1 MIFTLY
7 LKTILSWKLLNL
19 GCKVDKNTIFKA
31 LGDCGCTESDS
42 KENFGLKSCHLTNP
56 KDKDPYG
63 YGTSTDKPY
72 CKESAS
78 SQCRNAVAEL
88 ATKYRN
94 AENAKE
100 ETCYIRD
107 PGYNGTQEVDAYCK
121 GD

>member
-1 MIFTLY
+1 M
-7 LKTILSWKLLNL
+7 KKLLNL

-78 SQCRNAVAEL
+78 SECRKAVNEL
-88 ATKYRN
+88 ASAYQK
-94 AENAKE
+94 ADNAKDE
-100 ETCYIRD
+100 DCYDKD
-107 PGYNGTQEVDAYCK
+107 PGYKGTKEAAAHCK